1 MTASWICCHLG
12 AREHYAAPR
21 ALQRRGQ
28 LAALVTDAWAS
39 PGGPWSLV
47 PGMTG
52 RRLSERY
59 STELAAAE
67 VHDFT
72 ASLIAHE
79 ANWRVS
85 GLQGWPLA
93 IARNQWFQSRAAEK
107 VGEITVPSGSA
118 VVAHSYAA
126 LQIFQA
132 AKAKGLTTV
141 LAQIDPGEAHSRILR
156 AAADRWPEYG
166 PPLAEPPAEYFTAWR
181 EECRLADRIIV
192 NSEWS
197 REMLTQADVDS
208 AKLQVIPL
216 PYEAEAGEA
225 AFERGYPAA
234 FTPQRPLRALFVG
247 SVATFKGVPALLE
260 SLDQLGGL
268 PIEVRMVGPV
278 AATIPRRF
286 LADQRVKWIGA
297 VSRSEVM
304 DYCRDS
310 DVLVFPSYSDGFGMA
325 QVEAQA
331 WRLPIIASR
340 SSGRVVEDGVNGL
353 LLPEVSP
360 DAIAAALRRV
370 SDPTLLAR
378 LAGPARQGQATLDE
392 FGAALSGLISND

>member
-1 MTASWICCHLG
+1 MTVSWICCHLG

-21 ALQRRGQ
+21 VLHRRGQ

-39 PGGPWSLV
+39 PGSPWSLV

-59 STELAAAE
+59 STELASAE
-67 VHDFT
+67 VCDFT
-72 ASLIAHE
+72 ASLVAHE

-93 IARNQWFQSRAAEK
+93 IARNQWFQSRAAKK
-107 VGEITVPSGSA
+107 VSEISVPAGS
-118 VVAHSYAA
+118 VVLAHSYAA

-156 AAADRWPEYG
+156 EVAERWPEFG
-166 PPLAEPPAEYFTAWR
+166 PPLAEPPAEYFAAWR

-197 REMLTQADVDS
+197 RELLTQAQVDS
-208 AKLQVIPL
+208 AKLHVIPL
-216 PYEAEAGEA
+216 PYEAEVGEA
-225 AFERGYPAA
+225 AFERCYPPA
-234 FTPQRPLRALFVG
+234 FTPERPLRALFIG

-268 PIEVRMVGPV
+268 PIELRMVGPV
-278 AATIPRRF
+278 AATIPQRF
-286 LADQRVKWIGA
+286 LDDRRVKWIGA

-310 DVLVFPSYSDGFGMA
+310 DVLVFPSHSDGFGMA

-340 SSGRVVEDGVNGL
+340 SCGRVVEDNINGL
-353 LLPEVSP
+353 LLPEVSS
-360 DAIAAALRRV
+360 DAIAAAVRRV
-370 SDPTLLAR
+370 FDPMLVAR
-378 LAGPARQGQATLDE
+378 LAGPDRQDRGTLDE
-392 FGAALSGLISND
+392 FGDALSGLISND